1 MGSGKTK
8 NRRLPLLPLR
18 GLLVY
23 PSMVLHLDV
32 GRDKSV
38 RALERAMV
46 DDHMILLCSQSEVNI
61 EEPTEEDIYRIG
73 TIAKVRQMLK
83 LPNGTI
89 RVLVEGVLR
98 AEIMDYLPT
107 EEFYEVMVKEFPE
120 EETTDPEVDALMRS
134 VLSQFEHY
142 TSLSKKITPETHA
155 AVSDIDDPG
164 RLADVIT
171 SHLSLKIKDK
181 QDILETIDVRQRLE
195 RLLDILNNEREV
207 LELERK
213 ISQRVKKQMEKT
225 QKEYYL
231 REQMKAIQ
239 KELGEK
245 EGRAGEVEELR
256 SQLEQAGVPDQVKEK
271 IEKEI
276 DRLEK
281 MPTTS
286 AEGGVIR
293 NYIDWLL
300 SLPWSKETEDDLSL
314 SKAEDILNQDHYGLE
329 KPKERVLE
337 YLAVQQLVK
346 KLKGP
351 ILCLVGP
358 PGVGKTSLARSIAK
372 SLGRKFVR
380 ISLGGVR
387 DEAEIRGHRR
397 TYVGAMP
404 GRIIQGMKTA
414 GSSNPVFLL
423 DEIDKMAM
431 DFRGDPASALLEVLD
446 PEQNNTFSDHFV
458 EVPFDLSSV
467 MFVTTANAMHN
478 IPRPLLDRMEVLYI
492 PGYTELE
499 KLKIA
504 ERYLLPKQKRE
515 HGLTD
520 EQLHVSEETLLQL
533 IRDYTRESGVRNLEQ
548 QMAAI
553 CRKAAK
559 QIVAS
564 GTVPIKAEEAA
575 EQDEPALNVLEAAFG
590 EGGEAASLSGR
601 LEKQQEAAL
610 QSEPQ
615 SETEQPAEVK
625 TLNVDLELLKEW
637 LGPAKFRYGMAEAEN
652 QIGAVTGLAWTEVGG
667 DTLVIEVTVMPGSGK
682 LTLTGQLGDVMKES
696 AQAAFSYTRS
706 KALELGIDPQFHEKN
721 DIHIHIPEGAIPKDG
736 PSAGITIATAL
747 ISALTG
753 RYVSKEVAM
762 TGEITLRGRV
772 LPIGGLKEKSLAAH
786 RAGIKKILL
795 PKDNVRDLRDIPDS
809 VRSEITFVPVG
820 HIDEVLLHALL
831 PANTEEKAGT
841 PIL

>member
-1 MGSGKTK
+1 MMEVLVVGPAKWKG
-8 NRRLPLLPLR
+8 RRLPLLPLR

-32 GRDKSV
+32 GREKSV
-38 RALERAMV
+38 RALDRAML

-61 EEPTEEDIYRIG
+61 EEPTQEDIYRVG
-73 TIAKVRQMLK
+73 TIARVRQMLK

-89 RVLVEGVLR
+89 RVLVEGVVR
-98 AEIMDYLPT
+98 AEVMNYLPT
-107 EEFYEVMVKEFPE
+107 DDFYEVTVKELPE
-120 EETTDPEVDALMRS
+120 TESTDPEIDALMRT
-134 VLSQFEHY
+134 VLNQFEHY
-142 TSLSKKITPETHA
+142 INLSKKVTPETHA
-155 AVSDIDDPG
+155 AVSDIDEPG

-181 QDILETIDVRQRLE
+181 QDILETIDVRARLE
-195 RLLDILNNEREV
+195 KLLDILNNEREV

-256 SQLEQAGVPDQVKEK
+256 SQLAESELPDKVKEK
-271 IEKEI
+271 VEKEI

-281 MPTTS
+281 MPSTS

-300 SLPWSKETEDDLSL
+300 SLPWSKKSEDDLSVAN
-314 SKAEDILNQDHYGLE
+314 AEAILNEDHYGLE

-358 PGVGKTSLARSIAK
+358 PGVGKTSMARSIAK
-372 SLGRKFVR
+372 SMGREFVR

-414 GSSNPVFLL
+414 GTSNPVFLL

-446 PEQNNTFSDHFV
+446 PEQNSTFSDHFI

-467 MFVTTANAMHN
+467 MFITTANAIHN

-499 KLKIA
+499 KMQIA
-504 ERYLLPKQKRE
+504 SRYLLPKQKRE
-515 HGLTD
+515 HGLEE
-520 EQLHVSEETLLQL
+520 EQLELEGEALLGL
-533 IRDYTRESGVRNLEQ
+533 IREYTRESGVRNLEQ
-548 QMAAI
+548 QVAAL

-559 QIVAS
+559 AIVS
-564 GTVPIKAEEAA
+564 
-575 EQDEPALNVLEAAFG
+575 N
-590 EGGEAASLSGR
+590 
-601 LEKQQEAAL
+601 
-610 QSEPQ
+610 
-615 SETEQPAEVK
+615 EVDGVIQ
-625 TLNVDLELLKEW
+625 VDSDKVKDW
-637 LGPAKFRYGMAEAEN
+637 LGPPKFRYGMAELED

-667 DTLVIEVTVMPGSGK
+667 DTLVIEVTVLPGTGK
-682 LTLTGQLGDVMKES
+682 LTLTGKLGDVMKES

-706 KALELGIDPQFHEKN
+706 KSKELNIAPDFHEKN

-736 PSAGITIATAL
+736 PSAGITMATAL

-753 RYVSKEVAM
+753 RLVSREVAM

-786 RAGIKKILL
+786 RAGIKTVLL
-795 PKDNVRDLRDIPDS
+795 PKDNERDLRDIPES
-809 VRSEITFVPVG
+809 VKNDLNFIPVG
-820 HIDEVLLHALL
+820 HMDEVLSHAL
-831 PANTEEKAGT
+831 AKT
-841 PIL
+841 PVETTQTH

>member
-1 MGSGKTK
+1 MGPNKLK
-8 NRRLPLLPLR
+8 VRRLPLLPLR

-32 GRDKSV
+32 GREKSV
-38 RALERAMV
+38 KALEKSMV
-46 DDHMILLCSQSEVNI
+46 DDSMILLCSQSEVNI
-61 EEPTEEDIYRIG
+61 EEPTTEDIYRIG

-89 RVLVEGVLR
+89 RVLVEGIVR
-98 AEIMDYLPT
+98 AEISEFLT
-107 EEFYEVMVKEFPE
+107 NEEYYEVQVKELPE
-120 EETTDPEVDALMRS
+120 QETSDPEIDALMRT
-134 VLSQFEHY
+134 VLTQFEHY
-142 TSLSKKITPETHA
+142 INLSKKVTPETLA
-155 AVSDIDDPG
+155 AVSDIDEPG
-164 RLADVIT
+164 RLADVIC

-181 QDILETIDVRQRLE
+181 QEILETIDVKDRLE
-195 RLLDILNNEREV
+195 KLLSILNNEREV

-239 KELGEK
+239 KELGDK

-256 SQLEQAGVPDQVKEK
+256 SQLAETDVPEKVKEK

-281 MPTTS
+281 MPATS

-300 SLPWSKETEDDLSL
+300 GLPWSKFTEDDLDINR
-314 SKAEDILNQDHYGLE
+314 AEQILNEDHYGLE

-337 YLAVQQLVK
+337 YLAVQKLVK

-358 PGVGKTSLARSIAK
+358 PGVGKTSIARSIAR
-372 SLGRKFVR
+372 SLGRQFIR

-404 GRIIQGMKTA
+404 GRIIQGMKNA
-414 GSSNPVFLL
+414 GSANPVFLL

-431 DFRGDPASALLEVLD
+431 DFRGDPAAALLEVLD
-446 PEQNNTFSDHFV
+446 PEQNSTFSDHYI
-458 EVPFDLSSV
+458 EVPYDLSNV
-467 MFVTTANAMHN
+467 MFVTTANAVHN

-492 PGYTELE
+492 PGYTEIE
-499 KLKIA
+499 KLHIG
-504 ERYLLPKQKRE
+504 RNYLLPKQQKD
-515 HGLTD
+515 HGLKD
-520 EQLHVSEETLLQL
+520 DQLVIEEPALMR
-533 IRDYTRESGVRNLEQ
+533 IVREYTREAGVRNLEQ
-548 QMAAI
+548 QISAV

-559 QIVAS
+559 KVVS
-564 GTVPIKAEEAA
+564 GEGEKVIIGYDDVKEYLGPPKFRFGVAEEF
-575 EQDEPALNVLEAAFG
+575 D
-590 EGGEAASLSGR
+590 
-601 LEKQQEAAL
+601 
-610 QSEPQ
+610 
-615 SETEQPAEVK
+615 
-625 TLNVDLELLKEW
+625 
-637 LGPAKFRYGMAEAEN
+637 

-667 DTLVIEVTVMPGSGK
+667 DTLVIEVTVMPGNGK
-682 LTLTGQLGDVMKES
+682 LTLTGKLGDVMKES

-706 KALELGIDPQFHEKN
+706 RVGQLNIPADFHEKF

-736 PSAGITIATAL
+736 PSAGITMGTAL
-747 ISALTG
+747 ISALTNIP
-753 RYVSKEVAM
+753 VSREVAM

-786 RAGIKKILL
+786 RAGIRKVII
-795 PKDNVRDLRDIPDS
+795 PKDNEKDIEEVPES
-809 VRSEITFVPVG
+809 VRKELTFVPVS
-820 HIDEVLLHALL
+820 HMDEVLEHALVK
-831 PANTEEKAGT
+831 PVGV
-841 PIL
+841 

>member
-1 MGSGKTK
+1 MIQNKSKG
-8 NRRLPLLPLR
+8 RRFPLLPLR

-32 GRDKSV
+32 GREKSV
-38 RALERAMV
+38 KALEKAMV
-46 DDHMILLCSQSEVNI
+46 EDNLILLCSQSEVNI
-61 EEPTEEDIYRIG
+61 EEPGQEDIFRVG
-73 TIAKVRQMLK
+73 TVANVRQMLK

-89 RVLVEGVLR
+89 RVLVEGVER
-98 AEIMDYLPT
+98 AEIIHYTDN
-107 EEFYEVMVKEFPE
+107 EEYYEVMARELPE
-120 EETTDPEVDALMRS
+120 EEGADQESDALMRT
-134 VLSQFEHY
+134 VLNQFEHY
-142 TSLSKKITPETHA
+142 ITLSKKVTPETLA
-155 AVSDIDDPG
+155 AVSDIEEPG

-171 SHLSLKIKDK
+171 SHLALKIKDK
-181 QDILETIDVRQRLE
+181 QEILETIDVRKRLE
-195 RLLDILNNEREV
+195 KLLDILNNEREV

-213 ISQRVKKQMEKT
+213 INQRVKKQMEKT

-245 EGRAGEVEELR
+245 EGRAGEAEELR
-256 SQLEQAGVPDQVKEK
+256 AQMEEKDLPERVKEK

-281 MPTTS
+281 MPASS

-293 NYIDWLL
+293 NYVDWLL
-300 SLPWSKETEDDLSL
+300 SLPWNDWTEDDLDIV
-314 SKAEDILNQDHYGLE
+314 KAEQVLDADHYGLE

-358 PGVGKTSLARSIAK
+358 PGVGKTSLARSIAR
-372 SLGRKFVR
+372 SLNRKFVR

-414 GSSNPVFLL
+414 GSTNPVFLL
-423 DEIDKMAM
+423 DEIDKMAA
-431 DFRGDPASALLEVLD
+431 DFRGDPSAALLEVLD

-458 EVPFDLSSV
+458 ELPFDLSNV
-467 MFVTTANAMHN
+467 MFVTTANAVHN
-478 IPRPLLDRMEVLYI
+478 IPRPLLDRMEMLFI

-499 KLKIA
+499 KLQIA
-504 ERYLLPKQKRE
+504 SRYLMPKQKTN
-515 HGLTD
+515 HGLEED
-520 EQLHVSEETLLQL
+520 QLNIPEETLLKI
-533 IRDYTRESGVRNLEQ
+533 IREYTRESGVRNLEQ
-548 QMAAI
+548 QIAAL

-559 QIVAS
+559 QLVS
-564 GTVPIKAEEAA
+564 GEKETVSILEE
-575 EQDEPALNVLEAAFG
+575 
-590 EGGEAASLSGR
+590 
-601 LEKQQEAAL
+601 
-610 QSEPQ
+610 
-615 SETEQPAEVK
+615 
-625 TLNVDLELLKEW
+625 DLKDY
-637 LGPAKFRYGMAEAEN
+637 LGTSKYRYGMAELED
-652 QIGAVTGLAWTEVGG
+652 QIGTVTGLAWTEVGG
-667 DTLVIEVTVMPGSGK
+667 DTLLIEVTVVPGAGK
-682 LTLTGQLGDVMKES
+682 LILTGQLGDVMKES

-706 KALELGIDPQFHEKN
+706 KAVELGLEPDFYEKN

-747 ISALTG
+747 ISALTK
-753 RYVSKEVAM
+753 RYVSKDVAM

-786 RAGIKKILL
+786 RAGYKKILL
-795 PKDNVRDLRDIPDS
+795 PKDNERDLKEIPDS
-809 VRSEITFVPVG
+809 VKKDVEFVPVS
-820 HIDEVLLHALL
+820 HMDQVLHHALVEHH
-831 PANTEEKAGT
+831 T
-841 PIL
+841 

>member
-1 MGSGKTK
+1 MGPGKIK
-8 NRRLPLLPLR
+8 VRRLPLLPLR

-32 GRDKSV
+32 GREKSV
-38 RALERAMV
+38 KALERAMV
-46 DDHMILLCSQSEVNI
+46 DDSMILLCSQSEINI
-61 EEPTEEDIYRIG
+61 EEPAKEDIYRIG

-98 AEIMDYLPT
+98 AEIVEYLVND
-107 EEFYEVMVKEFPE
+107 EYYEVTAKELPE
-120 EETTDPEVDALMRS
+120 QEITDPEIDALMRS

-142 TSLSKKITPETHA
+142 INLSKKVTPETLA
-155 AVSDIDDPG
+155 AVSDIDEPG
-164 RLADVIT
+164 RLADVIC

-181 QDILETIDVRQRLE
+181 QEILETVDVRERLE
-195 RLLDILNNEREV
+195 KMLNILNNEREV

-239 KELGEK
+239 KELGDK
-245 EGRAGEVEELR
+245 EGRAGEVDDLRNQLTEAEL
-256 SQLEQAGVPDQVKEK
+256 PDKVREK
-271 IEKEI
+271 VEKEI

-281 MPTTS
+281 MPATS

-300 SLPWSKETEDDLSL
+300 GLPWSKNTDDDLDL
-314 SKAEDILNQDHYGLE
+314 DKAEEILNEDHFGLE

-337 YLAVQQLVK
+337 YLAVQKLVK

-358 PGVGKTSLARSIAK
+358 PGVGKTSIARSIAR
-372 SLGRKFVR
+372 SMGRQFIR

-404 GRIIQGMKTA
+404 GRIIQGMKNA
-414 GSSNPVFLL
+414 GTNNPVFLL

-446 PEQNNTFSDHFV
+446 PEQNSTFSDHFI
-458 EVPFDLSSV
+458 EVPFDLSNV
-467 MFVTTANAMHN
+467 MFVTTANAVHN

-492 PGYTELE
+492 PGYTEIE
-499 KLKIA
+499 KLQIA
-504 ERYLLPKQKRE
+504 KKYLLPKQKRD
-515 HGLTD
+515 HGLEE
-520 EQLHVSEETLLQL
+520 EQLVVDEDALMKIVRE
-533 IRDYTRESGVRNLEQ
+533 YTREAGVRNLEQ
-548 QMAAI
+548 QVAGMN
-553 CRKAAK
+553 RKAAK
-559 QIVAS
+559 KIVS
-564 GTVPIKAEEAA
+564 DPTTPVHVTEE
-575 EQDEPALNVLEAAFG
+575 N
-590 EGGEAASLSGR
+590 
-601 LEKQQEAAL
+601 
-610 QSEPQ
+610 
-615 SETEQPAEVK
+615 
-625 TLNVDLELLKEW
+625 LKDY
-637 LGPAKFRYGMAEAEN
+637 LGPSKFRYNVAEEKD

-667 DTLVIEVTVMPGSGK
+667 DTLVIEVTVMPGTGK
-682 LTLTGQLGDVMKES
+682 LTLTGKLGDVMKES
-696 AQAAFSYTRS
+696 AQAAFSYTRTR
-706 KALELGIDPQFHEKN
+706 ADVFGIAPDFHEKN

-736 PSAGITIATAL
+736 PSAGITMATAL
-747 ISALTG
+747 ISALTNIP
-753 RYVSKEVAM
+753 VSRVVAM

-772 LPIGGLKEKSLAAH
+772 LPIGGLKEKALAAH
-786 RAGIKKILL
+786 RAGIRTILL
-795 PKDNVRDLRDIPDS
+795 PQDNEKDIIEIPES
-809 VRSEITFVPVG
+809 VRAEMTFIPVS
-820 HIDEVLLHALL
+820 HMDQVLEHALVKNK
-831 PANTEEKAGT
+831 PPVQVG
-841 PIL
+841 

>member
-1 MGSGKTK
+1 MGPHK
-8 NRRLPLLPLR
+8 NKARRFPLLPLR

-38 RALERAMV
+38 KALEKAMV
-46 DDHMILLCSQSEVNI
+46 DDNLILLCSQSEVNI
-61 EEPTEEDIYRIG
+61 EEPSEDEIFRIG

-89 RVLVEGVLR
+89 RVLVEGLER
-98 AEIMDYLPT
+98 AEILEYTDND
-107 EEFYEVMVKEFPE
+107 EFYEVQARELSEV
-120 EETTDPEVDALMRS
+120 ETDDPEVFALMRT
-134 VLSQFEHY
+134 VLNEFEHY
-142 TSLSKKITPETHA
+142 INLSKKVTPETMA
-155 AVSDIDDPG
+155 AVSDIEEPG

-171 SHLSLKIKDK
+171 SHLVIKVKDK
-181 QDILETIDVRQRLE
+181 QHILEAIDVRARLE
-195 RLLDILNNEREV
+195 RLLDILHSEREV

-225 QKEYYL
+225 QREYYL

-245 EGRAGEVEELR
+245 EGRAGEAEELR
-256 SQLEQAGVPDQVKEK
+256 LQLAELTVPEKVQEK

-281 MPTTS
+281 TPANS
-286 AEGGVIR
+286 AEGGIIR
-293 NYIDWLL
+293 NYLDWLL
-300 SLPWSKETEDDLSL
+300 SLPWDQRTTDDLDL
-314 SKAEDILNQDHYGLE
+314 KHAEDILNADHYGLD

-337 YLAVQQLVK
+337 YLAVQKLVK

-372 SLGRKFVR
+372 SLGREFVR

-404 GRIIQGMKTA
+404 GRIIQGMRNA
-414 GSSNPVFLL
+414 GSMNPVFLL
-423 DEIDKMAM
+423 DEIDKMAS
-431 DFRGDPASALLEVLD
+431 DFRGDPSAALLEVLD

-458 EVPFDLSSV
+458 EVPFDLSNV
-467 MFVTTANAMHN
+467 MFVTTANSVQS
-478 IPRPLLDRMEVLYI
+478 IPRPLLDRMEMLYI

-499 KLKIA
+499 KLQIGKQ
-504 ERYLLPKQKRE
+504 YLLPKQTGE
-515 HGLTD
+515 HGLT
-520 EQLHVSEETLLQL
+520 EQQLEVGEDTLLKV
-533 IRDYTRESGVRNLEQ
+533 IREYTRESGVRNLEQ
-548 QMAAI
+548 QIAAL
-553 CRKAAK
+553 CRKAARA
-559 QIVAS
+559 IVAEEKAQVIITPDDVKDFL
-564 GTVPIKAEEAA
+564 GTP
-575 EQDEPALNVLEAAFG
+575 
-590 EGGEAASLSGR
+590 
-601 LEKQQEAAL
+601 
-610 QSEPQ
+610 
-615 SETEQPAEVK
+615 
-625 TLNVDLELLKEW
+625 
-637 LGPAKFRYGMAEAEN
+637 KFRYGLIEKEN
-652 QIGAVTGLAWTEVGG
+652 QIGSVTGLAWTEVGG
-667 DTLVIEVTVMPGSGK
+667 ETLTIEVTVVPGSGK
-682 LTLTGQLGDVMKES
+682 LMLTGKLGDVMKES

-706 KALELGIDPQFHEKN
+706 KAAELGIATDFYEKN

-753 RYVSKEVAM
+753 RHVAKEVAM

-772 LPIGGLKEKSLAAH
+772 LPIGGLKEKTLAAH
-786 RAGIKKILL
+786 RAGYKKILL
-795 PKDNVRDLRDIPDS
+795 PQDNERDLKDIPASIKD
-809 VRSEITFVPVG
+809 ELILVPVA
-820 HIDEVLLHALL
+820 HMDQVLEHALVQKSGL
-831 PANTEEKAGT
+831 H
-841 PIL
+841 

>member
-1 MGSGKTK
+1 MGPSKSKG
-8 NRRLPLLPLR
+8 RRLPLLPLR

-38 RALERAMV
+38 RALERSMV
-46 DDHMILLCSQSEVNI
+46 EDHMILLCSQSEVNI
-61 EEPTEEDIYRIG
+61 EEPTEEDIYKVG

-89 RVLVEGVLR
+89 RVLVEGVSR
-98 AEIMDYLPT
+98 AEILDYLPND
-107 EEFYEVMVKEFPE
+107 EFYEVSVKELPE
-120 EETTDPEVDALMRS
+120 QETDDPEVDALMRS
-134 VLSQFEHY
+134 VLNQFEHY
-142 TSLSKKITPETHA
+142 ISLSKKVTPETYA
-155 AVSDIDDPG
+155 AVSDIDEPG

-181 QDILETIDVRQRLE
+181 QDILETVDVGERLE
-195 RLLDILNNEREV
+195 KLLDILNNEREV

-213 ISQRVKKQMEKT
+213 INQRVKKQMEKT

-256 SQLEQAGVPDQVKEK
+256 SQLAESGVPELVKEK

-281 MPTTS
+281 MPSTS

-300 SLPWSKETEDDLSL
+300 SLPWNKTTDDDLSL
-314 SKAEDILNQDHYGLE
+314 SKAEAILNDDHYGLE

-346 KLKGP
+346 QLKGP

-458 EVPFDLSSV
+458 EVPFDLSNV
-467 MFVTTANAMHN
+467 MFVTTANALHN

-499 KLKIA
+499 KLQIGT
-504 ERYLLPKQKRE
+504 RYLLPKQKKE
-515 HGLTD
+515 HGLTE
-520 EQLHVSEETLLQL
+520 EQLLVTEQVLLQL
-533 IRDYTRESGVRNLEQ
+533 VREYTRESGVRNLEQ
-548 QMAAI
+548 QIAAV

-559 QIVAS
+559 YFVSKEQ
-564 GTVPIKAEEAA
+564 AEAV
-575 EQDEPALNVLEAAFG
+575 EPLELT
-590 EGGEAASLSGR
+590 S
-601 LEKQQEAAL
+601 
-610 QSEPQ
+610 
-615 SETEQPAEVK
+615 
-625 TLNVDLELLKEW
+625 ELLKEW
-637 LGPAKFRYGMAEAEN
+637 LGPSKFRYGLAESEN

-682 LTLTGQLGDVMKES
+682 LTLTGKLGDVMKES

-706 KALELGIDPQFHEKN
+706 KAVELGIDPSFHEKN

-747 ISALTG
+747 ISALTN
-753 RYVSKEVAM
+753 RFVNKEVAM

-786 RAGIKKILL
+786 RAGIRTIVL
-795 PKDNVRDLRDIPDS
+795 PKENERDLGDIPDS
-809 VRSEITFVPVG
+809 VRHDMQFFPVS
-820 HIDEVLLHALL
+820 HMDEVLQHALL
-831 PANTEEKAGT
+831 PVQTEEKAGT
-841 PIL
+841 TIL

>member
-1 MGSGKTK
+1 MGPSK
-8 NRRLPLLPLR
+8 NKVRRLPLLPLR

-32 GRDKSV
+32 GREKSV
-38 RALERAMV
+38 KALEKSMV
-46 DDHMILLCSQSEVNI
+46 DDSMILLCSQSEVNI
-61 EEPTEEDIYRIG
+61 EEPTTEDIYRIG

-89 RVLVEGVLR
+89 RVLVEGVVR
-98 AEIMDYLPT
+98 AEII
-107 EEFYEVMVKEFPE
+107 EFISNDEYYEVQIKELPE
-120 EETTDPEVDALMRS
+120 QESTDSEVDALMRT
-134 VLSQFEHY
+134 VLTQFENY
-142 TSLSKKITPETHA
+142 INLSKKVTPETLA
-155 AVSDIDDPG
+155 AVSDIDEPG
-164 RLADVIT
+164 RLADVIC

-181 QDILETIDVRQRLE
+181 QEILETIDVKERLE
-195 RLLDILNNEREV
+195 KLLAILNNEREV

-239 KELGEK
+239 KELGDK

-256 SQLEQAGVPDQVKEK
+256 SQLAEAQVPEKVKER

-281 MPTTS
+281 MPATS

-300 SLPWSKETEDDLSL
+300 GLPWSHFTEDDLDINR
-314 SKAEDILNQDHYGLE
+314 AEEILNQDHYGLE

-358 PGVGKTSLARSIAK
+358 PGVGKTSIARSIAR
-372 SLGRKFVR
+372 SLGREFIR

-404 GRIIQGMKTA
+404 GRIIQGMKNAGTA
-414 GSSNPVFLL
+414 NPVFLL

-446 PEQNNTFSDHFV
+446 PEQNSTFSDHYI
-458 EVPFDLSSV
+458 EVPFDLSNV
-467 MFVTTANAMHN
+467 MFVTTANAVHN

-492 PGYTELE
+492 PGYTEIE
-499 KLKIA
+499 KLHIG
-504 ERYLLPKQKRE
+504 RNYLLPKQEKD
-515 HGLTD
+515 HGLQ
-520 EQLHVSEETLLQL
+520 EGQLNVDDAALMRIVRE
-533 IRDYTRESGVRNLEQ
+533 YTREAGVRNLEQ
-548 QMAAI
+548 QI
-553 CRKAAK
+553 SSVCRKAAK
-559 QIVAS
+559 QLVS
-564 GTVPIKAEEAA
+564 GLTNAVQVRYDSVKDYLGPPKFRFGVAEEF
-575 EQDEPALNVLEAAFG
+575 D
-590 EGGEAASLSGR
+590 
-601 LEKQQEAAL
+601 
-610 QSEPQ
+610 
-615 SETEQPAEVK
+615 
-625 TLNVDLELLKEW
+625 
-637 LGPAKFRYGMAEAEN
+637 

-667 DTLVIEVTVMPGSGK
+667 DTLVIEVTVMPGNGK
-682 LTLTGQLGDVMKES
+682 LTLTGKLGDVMKES

-706 KALELGIDPQFHEKN
+706 RVEQLRIPPDFHEKV

-736 PSAGITIATAL
+736 PSAGITMGTAL
-747 ISALTG
+747 ISALTNIP
-753 RYVSKEVAM
+753 VSKEVAM

-786 RAGIKKILL
+786 RAGIRRIII
-795 PKDNVRDLRDIPDS
+795 PRDNVKDIEEIPES
-809 VRSEITFVPVG
+809 VRSDLTFIPVA
-820 HIDEVLLHALL
+820 HMDEVLEHALVK
-831 PANTEEKAGT
+831 PVGV
-841 PIL
+841 

>member
-1 MGSGKTK
+1 MGPNK
-8 NRRLPLLPLR
+8 NKGRRFPLLPLR

-38 RALERAMV
+38 KALEKAMV
-46 DDHMILLCSQSEVNI
+46 DDNLILLCSQSEVSI
-61 EEPTEEDIYRIG
+61 EEPSEDEIFRIG
-73 TIAKVRQMLK
+73 TVAKVRQMLK

-89 RVLVEGVLR
+89 RVLVEGLER
-98 AEIMDYLPT
+98 AEIIQYIDN
-107 EEFYEVMVKEFPE
+107 EEYYEVQARELPE
-120 EETTDPEVDALMRS
+120 EETNDPEVSALMRT
-134 VLSQFEHY
+134 VLTQFEHY
-142 TSLSKKITPETHA
+142 INLSKKVTPETLA
-155 AVSDIDDPG
+155 AVSDIEEPG

-171 SHLSLKIKDK
+171 SHLLIKIKDK
-181 QDILETIDVRQRLE
+181 QDILETVDIRARLE

-213 ISQRVKKQMEKT
+213 INQRVKKQMEKT
-225 QKEYYL
+225 QREYYL

-256 SQLEQAGVPDQVKEK
+256 QQLSEITVPEKVQEK

-281 MPTTS
+281 MPASS
-286 AEGGVIR
+286 AEGSVIR
-293 NYIDWLL
+293 NYVDWLI
-300 SLPWSKETEDDLSL
+300 SLPWSKSTDDDLDL
-314 SKAEDILNQDHYGLE
+314 HHAEAILNEDHYGLD

-337 YLAVQQLVK
+337 YLAVQKLVK

-372 SLGRKFVR
+372 SLGREFVR

-414 GSSNPVFLL
+414 GSTNPVFLM
-423 DEIDKMAM
+423 DEIDKMAS
-431 DFRGDPASALLEVLD
+431 DFRGDPSAALLEVLD
-446 PEQNNTFSDHFV
+446 PEQNNTFSDHFI
-458 EVPFDLSSV
+458 EVPFDLSNV
-467 MFVTTANAMHN
+467 MFVTTANSVQS
-478 IPRPLLDRMEVLYI
+478 IPRPLLDRMEMLSI

-499 KLKIA
+499 KMQIA
-504 ERYLLPKQKRE
+504 KQYLLPKQTEE
-515 HGLTD
+515 HGLTP
-520 EQLHVSEETLLQL
+520 EQLEIGEDALLRM
-533 IRDYTRESGVRNLEQ
+533 IREYTRESGVRNLEQ
-548 QMAAI
+548 QVAAL

-559 QIVAS
+559 AIVS
-564 GTVPIKAEEAA
+564 
-575 EQDEPALNVLEAAFG
+575 DN
-590 EGGEAASLSGR
+590 
-601 LEKQQEAAL
+601 LEKV
-610 QSEPQ
+610 SIEPDQ
-615 SETEQPAEVK
+615 IK
-625 TLNVDLELLKEW
+625 DY
-637 LGPAKFRYGMAEAEN
+637 LGVPKFRYGVIEKED
-652 QIGAVTGLAWTEVGG
+652 QVGSVTGLAWTEVGG
-667 DTLVIEVTVMPGSGK
+667 ETLTIEVTVVPGSGK
-682 LTLTGQLGDVMKES
+682 LMLTGKLGDVMKES

-706 KALELGIDPQFHEKN
+706 KAKDLHIADDFHEKN

-753 RYVSKEVAM
+753 RPVSKEVAM

-772 LPIGGLKEKSLAAH
+772 LPIGGLKEKTLAAH
-786 RAGIKKILL
+786 RAGYKKILL
-795 PKDNVRDLRDIPDS
+795 PMDNERDLRDIPES
-809 VRSEITFVPVG
+809 VKNDLTFVPVS
-820 HIDEVLLHALL
+820 HMDQVLEHALI
-831 PANTEEKAGT
+831 AQTQT
-841 PIL
+841 PEPTQPLI

>member
-1 MGSGKTK
+1 MIQSKSKG
-8 NRRLPLLPLR
+8 RRFPLLPLR

-32 GRDKSV
+32 GREKSV
-38 RALERAMV
+38 RALEKAMV
-46 DDHMILLCSQSEVNI
+46 EDNLILLCSQSEVNI
-61 EEPTEEDIYRIG
+61 EEPGQEDIFRVG
-73 TIAKVRQMLK
+73 TVANVRQMLK

-89 RVLVEGVLR
+89 RVLVEGVER
-98 AEIMDYLPT
+98 AEIIHYTDN
-107 EEFYEVMVKEFPE
+107 EEYYEVMARELPE
-120 EETTDPEVDALMRS
+120 QEDVDQESDALMRS

-142 TSLSKKITPETHA
+142 ITLSKKVTPETLA
-155 AVSDIDDPG
+155 AVSDIEEPG

-171 SHLSLKIKDK
+171 SHLALKIKDK
-181 QDILETIDVRQRLE
+181 QEILETIDVSKRLE
-195 RLLDILNNEREV
+195 KLLDILNNEREV

-245 EGRAGEVEELR
+245 EGRAGEADELR
-256 SQLEQAGVPDQVKEK
+256 TQMEEKNLPERVQEK
-271 IEKEI
+271 ILKEI

-281 MPTTS
+281 MPASS
-286 AEGGVIR
+286 AEGSVIR
-293 NYIDWLL
+293 NYVDWLL
-300 SLPWSKETEDDLSL
+300 GLPWSEATEDDLDIR
-314 SKAEDILNQDHYGLE
+314 KAEEVLDADHYGLE

-337 YLAVQQLVK
+337 YLAVQKLVK
-346 KLKGP
+346 GLKGP

-358 PGVGKTSLARSIAK
+358 PGVGKTSLARSIAR
-372 SLGRKFVR
+372 SLNRKFVR

-414 GSSNPVFLL
+414 GSINPVFLL
-423 DEIDKMAM
+423 DEIDKMAA
-431 DFRGDPASALLEVLD
+431 DFRGDPSAALLEVLD

-458 EVPFDLSSV
+458 ELPFDLSNV
-467 MFVTTANAMHN
+467 MFVTTANAVHN
-478 IPRPLLDRMEVLYI
+478 IPRPLLDRMEMLFI

-499 KLKIA
+499 KLQIA
-504 ERYLLPKQKRE
+504 SRYLLPKQRKS
-515 HGLTD
+515 HGLAE
-520 EQLHVSEETLLQL
+520 EQLSIGDDTLLK
-533 IRDYTRESGVRNLEQ
+533 IVREYTRESGVRNLEQ
-548 QMAAI
+548 QIAAL

-559 QIVAS
+559 QIVSEEKERVSILPEEIKDYLGAS
-564 GTVPIKAEEAA
+564 
-575 EQDEPALNVLEAAFG
+575 
-590 EGGEAASLSGR
+590 
-601 LEKQQEAAL
+601 
-610 QSEPQ
+610 
-615 SETEQPAEVK
+615 
-625 TLNVDLELLKEW
+625 
-637 LGPAKFRYGMAEAEN
+637 KFRYGMAELED
-652 QIGAVTGLAWTEVGG
+652 QIGTVTGLAWTEVGG
-667 DTLVIEVTVMPGSGK
+667 DTLLIEVTVVQGTGK

-706 KALELGIDPQFHEKN
+706 KAEELGLAPDFHEKN

-747 ISALTG
+747 ISALTK
-753 RYVSKEVAM
+753 RYVSKHVAM

-786 RAGIKKILL
+786 RAGYKKILI
-795 PKDNVRDLRDIPDS
+795 PKDNERDLKDIPES
-809 VRSEITFVPVG
+809 VRSDVEFVPVS
-820 HIDEVLLHALL
+820 HMDQVLKHALVDHEEGIDTDSDSD
-831 PANTEEKAGT
+831 TEISIEA
-841 PIL
+841 PSSVH